1 MSLNVS
7 DIELVI
13 FKPKKKHI
21 DLDLKIKLNGNR
33 LYLTD
38 SLKYLGVRID
48 NKLNW
53 KAHIDGIAIKLKYC
67 VI

>member
-7 DIELVI
+7 DIEWII

-21 DLDLKIKLNGNR
+21 DLDLKIELNGNR
-33 LYLTD
+33 LYPTD
-38 SLKYLGVRID
+38 SVKYLGVRID

-53 KAHIDGIAIKLKYC
+53 KARIDGIQTLA
-67 VI
+67 

>member
-13 FKPKKKHI
+13 FKPKKKRI
-21 DLDLKIKLNGNR
+21 DLDLKIELNGNR
-33 LYLTD
+33 LYPAD
-38 SLKYLGVRID
+38 SVKYLGVRND

-53 KAHIDGIAIKLKYC
+53 KARIDSIAIKLKYY